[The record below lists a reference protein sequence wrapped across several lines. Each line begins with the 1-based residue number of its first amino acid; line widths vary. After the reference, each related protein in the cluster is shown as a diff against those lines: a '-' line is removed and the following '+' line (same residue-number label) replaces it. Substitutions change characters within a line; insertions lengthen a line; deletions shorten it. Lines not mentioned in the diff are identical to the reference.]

1 MLRYSYHID
10 CRETILRLVAEAKK
24 HETQAAQITDLHRT
38 NEEIKTSLSAVERE
52 KEGLE
57 ERLLAAKETLLAQE
71 KELQAKESK

>member
-1 MLRYSYHID
+1 MD
-10 CRETILRLVAEAKK
+10 
-24 HETQAAQITDLHRT
+24 QIKDLQCN
-38 NEEIKTSLSAVERE
+38 NEETKSSLCAVERE